1 MRKLTLSTKTFGEII
16 LDLIKS
22 GVTFDA
28 VERDGFIIITFSG
41 GF

>member
-1 MRKLTLSTKTFGEII
+1 MKLTVSKESFTEMLQG
-16 LDLIKS
+16 LIKS

-28 VERDGFIIITFSG
+28 IESGSDIIITFSG